1 MRHKKSSLKYFGAT
15 NVGQV
20 RDHNEDSFVII
31 DLAQEENNPKG
42 TIFMVADGMGGANA
56 GEVASAI
63 ACNVIEDR
71 FLKLQTI
78 PDSPRNI
85 EKYLK
90 NLLLEAHQQM
100 VQHASQHPECEG
112 MGTTAVLAWVIANQL
127 HIVWCG
133 DSRCYVYQN
142 RQLHTLKPITDDH
155 SLVWQMVLSG
165 ELSPEEARVHDQS
178 NIILQVLGSTD
189 SKPKPS
195 YLSKKLIK
203 GEKILLCSDGLNGM
217 LSDAAIQQIL
227 ERENDVEQ
235 TTEVLIDAANH
246 AGGTDNITAIYVTVE
261 DAPIMALEQKKD
273 IFSTFKSKWPFVL
286 VFALILLVLVYSV
299 IAWKGKKTSTDSEV
313 EVKAQSSLTDE
324 NLNQYKTAISTN
336 EKEEEAV
343 ISTTET
349 NQGDAVSQ
357 EENDL
362 STAEYNFLGSLNKLD
377 ETLEQQIAST
387 KKLIEGCKTCN
398 DNPQLESV
406 NESLSATHDL
416 IKDQIKT
423 ASLNLPISSQSKEKL
438 SSISQ
443 SVNVSYDANKPFKAD
458 SPLSEQEYMINT
470 INEVVLKISEQ
481 LATLTSKVQQKN

>member
-90 NLLLEAHQQM
+90 NLLLEAHQQI

-127 HIVWCG
+127 HVVWCG
-133 DSRCYVYQN
+133 DSRCYVYQK
-142 RQLHTLKPITDDH
+142 RQQHTLKPFTDDH

-165 ELSPEEARVHDQS
+165 EISPEEARVHDQS

-195 YLSKKLIK
+195 YLSKKLIE
-203 GEKILLCSDGLNGM
+203 GEEILLCSDGLNGM

-227 ERENDVEQ
+227 ERQNDVEL
-235 TTEVLIDAANH
+235 TTDVLIDAANH
-246 AGGTDNITAIYVTVE
+246 AGGTDNITVIYVTVE
-261 DAPIMALEQKKD
+261 DAPIMASEQKKD
-273 IFSTFKSKWPFVL
+273 IFSAFKSKWPFVL

-299 IAWKGKKTSTDSEV
+299 IAWKGNETSVESKAANKESPSLEDEGSNQHRTAINTSEKIKEASTSTETKHS
-313 EVKAQSSLTDE
+313 
-324 NLNQYKTAISTN
+324 
-336 EKEEEAV
+336 EAV
-343 ISTTET
+343 NKADDGKSMGEHDFITS
-349 NQGDAVSQ
+349 
-357 EENDL
+357 L
-362 STAEYNFLGSLNKLD
+362 SKLD
-377 ETLEQQIAST
+377 EQLEQQIVST

-416 IKDQIKT
+416 IKEQIKT
-423 ASLNLPISSQSKEKL
+423 ASQNLPISSQSKEKL
-438 SSISQ
+438 SSISE
-443 SVNVSYDANKPFKAD
+443 SVNVSYDADKPFD
-458 SPLSEQEYMINT
+458 TDNPITEQEYMINT

-481 LATLTSKVQQKN
+481 LATLTTKVQQKN